1 MVTYMITFYHMVVT
15 LNIQATNLSH
25 TKNTKNQ
32 KTMVNTHV
40 MKTQVIRRQLNN
52 QRLCSMFK
60 HHLDTTKQ
68 HILIQITV

>member
-1 MVTYMITFYHMVVT
+1 MITYMITFYHMVVI
-15 LNIQATNLSH
+15 LSIQATNSSH
-25 TKNTKNQ
+25 IKNSKNQ

-40 MKTQVIRRQLNN
+40 MKAQVIRRQLNK

-68 HILIQITV
+68 HILIQIIV